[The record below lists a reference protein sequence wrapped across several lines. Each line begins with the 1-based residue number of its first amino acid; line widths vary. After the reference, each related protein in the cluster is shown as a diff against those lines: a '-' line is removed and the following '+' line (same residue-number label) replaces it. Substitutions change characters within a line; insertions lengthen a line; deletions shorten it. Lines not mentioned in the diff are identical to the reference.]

1 MLLAFS
7 FVALDAI
14 LHYTRD
20 DLEMLQFAEAVI
32 SRSLQPTSLLRGDE
46 LLRNAYRPGAR
57 NIEYLPWINMYPN
70 VVRLEVSKYACRVGI
85 DNSLNPSLPPSP
97 DEYLNS
103 LSVGFAE
110 GAQHPTVF
118 IGTVAWIL
126 VSRFHSFLSGD
137 KFWHSYWASLLEEDF
152 METHSLPE
160 PTDPLD
166 LRLRNDLKQHY
177 LDQDRTC
184 CGEQFKWEEH
194 HWTIYSAILMFVKS
208 KNPDPRF
215 KGCPECH
222 QIYMDVMS
230 ASRAHSRTNCIVE
243 VPGLHG
249 SESLAPPAAPSPADA
264 IPALGPRFPDASMPP
279 SSPAGEWC
287 LPRAHRWYRDVL
299 IPSPSTSASGRR
311 GSHEVT
317 F

>member
-7 FVALDAI
+7 FVALDTI

-32 SRSLQPTSLLRGDE
+32 SRSLHPTSLLRGDE
-46 LLRNAYRPGAR
+46 ELRDAYRPGAR

-70 VVRLEVSKYACRVGI
+70 VVRLEVSKYACRVGTHP
-85 DNSLNPSLPPSP
+85 LNPPPPPSP
-97 DEYLNS
+97 DEYLDS
-103 LSVGFAE
+103 LSIGFAE

-126 VSRFHSFLSGD
+126 VSRFLSGD
-137 KFWHSYWASLLEEDF
+137 KFWHSYWADLLEEDF
-152 METHSLPE
+152 METTSLPE

-177 LDQDRTC
+177 LDQNRTC

-208 KNPDPRF
+208 KNSDPRF

-222 QIYMDVMS
+222 QIYLDVMS
-230 ASRAHSRTNCIVE
+230 ASRAHSRTDCIIE
-243 VPGLHG
+243 VPGSHDP
-249 SESLAPPAAPSPADA
+249 ESLAPPAAPS
-264 IPALGPRFPDASMPP
+264 LGPRFPGALVPP
-279 SSPAGEWC
+279 SFPAGE
-287 LPRAHRWYRDVL
+287 
-299 IPSPSTSASGRR
+299 
-311 GSHEVT
+311 
-317 F
+317 